1 METITEKEALRRAH
15 EAANSLVRDLKA
27 DNDAFLKENP
37 DCDLEPDYE
46 QAHKDFVQ
54 TTLEIIGRHL
64 VIVPT
69 K

>member
-15 EAANSLVRDLKA
+15 EAANELVRQLKE
-27 DNDAFLKENP
+27 DNDGFLKDNP
-37 DCDLEPDYE
+37 DCELEPDYE

-64 VIVPT
+64 VIVPS